1 MIAVLCVLQNFSKNV
16 LTRSAVS
23 GSSEAVGSSRNSIS
37 GSLITALPKD
47 TLVF

>member
-1 MIAVLCVLQNFSKNV
+1 MIAVLWVLQNFSKKV